1 MLMAI
6 YKDINLDKFMYLL
19 GLALFNLHPA
29 YLIKKAYSIN
39 SMPYKKTKIIA
50 KDQKF
55 NKK

>member
-6 YKDINLDKFMYLL
+6 YKDINLDKFTYLL
-19 GLALFNLHPA
+19 GLALLNLHPA
-29 YLIKKAYSIN
+29 YLIKKAYSVN
-39 SMPYKKTKIIA
+39 SIPHKKTKIIA